1 LDYRGTVAEEALRAS
16 MPATLRDRMKEAL
29 KNATRMAVVLDGD
42 TGPGL
47 AITRSLGRA
56 GWTVLV
62 PEGTRSQRSRYSTA
76 AVSIPNA
83 ADEPDAFAVAVREL
97 GGREDVHVLVPTT
110 DASLAGAWAAL
121 GERERPRIV
130 GGDRETVRTALD
142 KVACLRAAERH
153 GFPVPAWSAPET
165 PAEAHAFLEAI
176 GAPIVVKPRRSY
188 VRRGD
193 SLAHRRHHFVFSPS
207 DLDDALSS
215 LGDGGELPVVQEYVP
230 GRALAVSAVIRDGKV
245 LAAVA
250 RETFTFLPV
259 RGGTSVW
266 KRTVDPG
273 ETGVG
278 EALSLLEAIGLDGVA
293 EVEYQLGDDGVP
305 RLMEIG
311 ARLHGW
317 VPLAVAA
324 GVDLPLLAARAAVG
338 DPVEPVMSY
347 RVGLEMRWPAG
358 EIHRL
363 RTLALPRHLL
373 PPGMRRREIVR
384 GIWPPWKP
392 GMRYD
397 GIDLGDLRPLLR
409 RLRMPSFG
417 R

>member
-1 LDYRGTVAEEALRAS
+1 MNTALEHSRV
-16 MPATLRDRMKEAL
+16 
-29 KNATRMAVVLDGD
+29 AVVLDGD

-47 AITRSLGRA
+47 AVTRSLGRA
-56 GWTVLV
+56 GWKVLV
-62 PEGTRSQRSRYSTA
+62 PEGSRSGRSRYA
-76 AVSIPNA
+76 AGPVVIPNA
-83 ADEPDAFAVAVREL
+83 AGDPDGFAVAVRQL
-97 GGREDVHVLVPTT
+97 ADVDALVPTT
-110 DASLAGAWAAL
+110 DASLAGAWAAT
-121 GERERPRIV
+121 GERDVPRIV
-130 GGDRETVRTALD
+130 GGDRETVQIALD
-142 KVACLRAAERH
+142 KVACLLAAEQH
-153 GFPVPAWSAPET
+153 GFPVPAWSAPEN
-165 PAEAHAFLEAI
+165 PAGAHAFLEAI

-188 VRRGD
+188 VRLGD

-207 DLDDALSS
+207 ELDDALSA
-215 LGDGGELPVVQEYVP
+215 LGEGDELPVVQAYVP
-230 GRALAVSAVIRDGKV
+230 GRALSVSAVIRDGEV
-245 LAAVA
+245 LAALA
-250 RETFTFLPV
+250 RETFTFHPV

-273 ETGVG
+273 ETGVA
-278 EALSLLEAIGLDGVA
+278 EALSLLDAVGLDGVA

-324 GVDLPLLAARAAVG
+324 GVDLPLLAARAVVG
-338 DPVEPVMSY
+338 DPVEPVTSY
-347 RVGLEMRWPAG
+347 RVGVEMRWPAG

-397 GIDLGDLRPLLR
+397 GVDLGDLRPLFRFPRKLS
-409 RLRMPSFG
+409 PG